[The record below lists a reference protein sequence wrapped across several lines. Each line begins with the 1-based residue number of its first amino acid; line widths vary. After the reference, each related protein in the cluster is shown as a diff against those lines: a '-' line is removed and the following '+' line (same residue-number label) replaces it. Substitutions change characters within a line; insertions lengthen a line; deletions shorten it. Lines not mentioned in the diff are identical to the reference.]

1 MYFNVFIE
9 TTLEYLFNLKRKIM
23 MKGKLE
29 IDLWPTDWPLP
40 WNWRHFLHRHLR
52 LTTTDLSPLCRATLL
67 HLEQKNADSK
77 PKK

>member
-29 IDLWPTDWPLP
+29 IDL
-40 WNWRHFLHRHLR
+40 
-52 LTTTDLSPLCRATLL
+52 
-67 HLEQKNADSK
+67 
-77 PKK
+77 